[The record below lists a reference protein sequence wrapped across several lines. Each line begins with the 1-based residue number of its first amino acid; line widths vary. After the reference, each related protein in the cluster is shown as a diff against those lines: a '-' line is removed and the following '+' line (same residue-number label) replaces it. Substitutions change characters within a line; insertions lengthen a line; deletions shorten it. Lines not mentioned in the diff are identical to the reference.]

1 MRDRHQ
7 NLFECYPILASIPK
21 DQVEKALKNVRRL
34 TLKAGTVVYEEL
46 QSCNAY
52 PFVLSGNVRVVK
64 RSETGREIAL
74 YNVTPGDACVV
85 SSVCLL
91 GNKPYNALG
100 VVQSDCE
107 LLMMPANDFDHL
119 LSIKVFREFIF
130 SLFSRRVLDLMLLI
144 DEVAFRKL
152 DQRLARLLISKGTT
166 LEMSHQ
172 QLADELGTVRE
183 MITRILSGFADRQWV
198 RLNRGS
204 MEIVDRQELERMA
217 VN

>member
-1 MRDRHQ
+1 MRDRRQH
-7 NLFECYPILASIPK
+7 LIDCYPVLSLIPE
-21 DQVEKALKNVRRL
+21 DQVEHALRNGRWVS
-34 TLKAGTVVYEEL
+34 LKTGAVVFEEL

-52 PFVLSGNVRVVK
+52 PFVLSGSVRVVK
-64 RSETGREIAL
+64 RSDSGREIAL
-74 YNVTPGDACVV
+74 YSVKAGDACVV
-85 SSVCLL
+85 SSACLL

-107 LLMMPANDFDHL
+107 MLMMPTSEFDDL
-119 LSIKVFREFIF
+119 LSIKIFREFIF

-152 DQRLARLLISKGTT
+152 DQRLARLLISKGTSVD
-166 LEMSHQ
+166 MSHQ
-172 QLADELGTVRE
+172 HLADELGTVRE
-183 MITRILSGFADRQWV
+183 MITRILSGFADRGWV

-204 MEIVDRQELERMA
+204 IEVIEKQELERMS

>member
-1 MRDRHQ
+1 MHDRYQ
-7 NLFECYPILASIPK
+7 RLFECYPVFALIPE
-21 DQVEKALKNVRRL
+21 DQVERALKDVRWVS
-34 TLKAGTVVYEEL
+34 LKTGAVVFEDL

-52 PFVLSGNVRVVK
+52 PFVLGGNVRVVK

-74 YNVTPGDACVV
+74 YNVTPGDACIV
-85 SSVCLL
+85 SSACLL

-144 DEVAFRKL
+144 GEVAFRKL
-152 DQRLARLLISKGTT
+152 DQRLARLLISKGTSV
-166 LEMSHQ
+166 EMSHQ
-172 QLADELGTVRE
+172 DLADELGTVRE

-204 MEIVDRQELERMA
+204 IEIVDRQELERIS